1 MSMTLSNLLHG
12 ISECPD
18 GAGDIIVAG
27 LNSDSRQIKQGDVFA
42 ALAGVETDGAA
53 YVESAIEN
61 GAVAVVA
68 HHDADLPKGLSVPA
82 VLCENPRRTFALMAA
97 RFCARQPD
105 VMVAVTGTNGKTSVA
120 SFVRQIWRVLGLS
133 AASIGTVGIVSASG
147 TRKLVH
153 TTPDPVEI
161 HTALAELSSQ
171 QISHVAL
178 EASSHG
184 LAQYRLH
191 GVRFAAAGF
200 TNLTRDHLD
209 YHKTFEAY
217 LAAKMMLFE
226 EVLSEGAAAII
237 NSDMPEA
244 KEIIARCSSRGL
256 VVSSVGRNGSGLKLV
271 SATPQGFGQLL
282 EVEGQYGSYRVYLPL
297 VGDFQTENALMAVGL
312 VVASGGSEPHAM
324 RALEQL
330 QGASGRL
337 ELVATTSVGA
347 PVFVDFAHTPDALEH
362 VLRSLRPYASS
373 RLHVVFGAG
382 GDRDPGKRP
391 EMGKVVSEN
400 ADVAIVTDDN
410 PRTEEAASIRAA
422 ILAKCP
428 QGIEIGDRAQ
438 AIQYAVDNL
447 ASGDVLVVA
456 GKGHE
461 TGQTVGKKVI
471 PFSDQEAVLAC
482 VAGRVANG

>member
-12 ISECPD
+12 IAGFPD
-18 GAGDIIVAG
+18 GAGGIVVAG
-27 LNSDSRQIKQGDVFA
+27 LNSDSRKIKHGDVFA
-42 ALAGVETDGAA
+42 AFAGIEADGAA
-53 YVESAIEN
+53 YIESAIEN

-68 HHDADLPKGLSVPA
+68 HHNADLPKGLNVP
-82 VLCENPRRTFALMAA
+82 VVKCDNPRRTFALMAA
-97 RFCARQPD
+97 RFYARQPG

-120 SFVRQIWRVLGLS
+120 SFVRQIWGVVGLP
-133 AASIGTVGIVSASG
+133 AASIGTLGIVSPAG

-161 HTALAELSSQ
+161 HSVLAELSKQ
-171 QISHVAL
+171 QIGHVAL

-191 GVRFAAAGF
+191 GVRFAAAAF

-217 LAAKMMLFE
+217 LDAKMMLFE
-226 EVLSEGAAAII
+226 EVLGEGAAAIV

-244 KEIIARCSSRGL
+244 EEIIARCNARGL
-256 VVSSVGRNGSGLKLV
+256 VVSSVGRNGSCLKLV

-282 EVEGQYGSYRVYLPL
+282 EVEGQHGSYRVYLPL
-297 VGDFQTENALMAVGL
+297 MGDFQTENALMAVGL
-312 VVASGGSEPHAM
+312 VVAAGGSEPHAM
-324 RALEQL
+324 RALEQI

-337 ELVATTSVGA
+337 ELVATTAVGA
-347 PVFVDFAHTPDALEH
+347 PIFVDFAHTPDALEH
-362 VLRSLRPYASS
+362 VLRSLRPYASG

-391 EMGKVVSEN
+391 EMGKVVSEY

-410 PRTEEAASIRAA
+410 PRTEDAALIRAA
-422 ILAKCP
+422 IMAECP
-428 QGIEIGDRAQ
+428 QATEIGDRAQ
-438 AIQYAVDNL
+438 AIQHAVDNV
-447 ASGDVLVVA
+447 ASGDVLVIA

-461 TGQTVGKKVI
+461 TGQTVGRKVI